1 MDKKIKVLVSKCLLG
16 YNCKY
21 NGGNNFNQKVMDF
34 LTDKEVIPICPEE
47 LGGLPTPRTP
57 CEIIQTGG
65 KIKVINKDGED
76 VTENFIRGAGL
87 SLQEAIKHG
96 ADYALLKSRS
106 PSCGCG
112 EIYDGTFSH
121 TIVNGNGVTAQ
132 LLIDNGISVKTEE
145 EL

>member
-16 YNCKY
+16 ANCKY
-21 NGGNNFNQKVMDF
+21 NGKNNFNQKIVDF
-34 LTDKEVIPICPEE
+34 LSDKEIIPVCPEE
-47 LGGLPTPRTP
+47 LGGLSTPRKP

-87 SLQEAIKHG
+87 SLQEAVSRG

-121 TIVNGNGVTAQ
+121 TLIHGNGVTAQ

-145 EL
+145 EI